1 VSHEFFIWGSYLVT
15 FGLLAVEV
23 ALLARRARK
32 GK

>member
-1 VSHEFFIWGSYLVT
+1 VSHEFFIWASYLVT

-23 ALLARRARK
+23 VLLAVRARK

>member
-15 FGLLAVEV
+15 FGLLALEV
-23 ALLARRARK
+23 VLLALRARK

>member
-1 VSHEFFIWGSYLVT
+1 MSHEFFIWGSYLVT

-23 ALLARRARK
+23 VLLVLRARK